1 MKVLM
6 LFGWLGLMSL
16 QAQTF
21 IKPQHQPDAFWRPL
35 LNENCAVKP
44 GPEIIGTEKKTGPV
58 AFQILSEDYNLR
70 IFCLEADT
78 ACLGPKARQGGSFTG
93 HPQLSPEKLWVLRY
107 EDGSLLKKSDVRNL
121 LKHNELPIPGRQN
134 PPEK

>member
-1 MKVLM
+1 MK
-6 LFGWLGLMSL
+6 LFALAGFWGLFSL

-21 IKPQHQPDAFWRPL
+21 IKPQPQPEAFWRPWL
-35 LNENCAVKP
+35 IESCSAIPAPAASGNEKP
-44 GPEIIGTEKKTGPV
+44 KGTL
-58 AFQILSEDYNLR
+58 AYQISSEDYNLR

-78 ACLGPKARQGGSFTG
+78 ACLQPQAMKGGSFTR
-93 HPQLSPEKLWVLRY
+93 HPQLSPEKVWVLRY